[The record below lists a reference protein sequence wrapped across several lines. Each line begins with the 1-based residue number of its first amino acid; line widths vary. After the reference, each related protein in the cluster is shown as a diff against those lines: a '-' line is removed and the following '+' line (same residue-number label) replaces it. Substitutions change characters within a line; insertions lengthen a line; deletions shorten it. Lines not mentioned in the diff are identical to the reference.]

1 MKNNEFITIKGA
13 RENNLKNVSLSLPR
27 NKLIVFTGL
36 SGSGKSSLAFNTIY
50 EEGRRRY
57 VDSLSSYARMFL
69 GGTKK
74 PNVDSIEGLS
84 PSISI
89 EQKTVHNNPR
99 STVGT
104 ITEIFD
110 YFRLL
115 FARIGIPHCPTH
127 KIKITGQSSKD
138 ILNEIYKQPENSKLI
153 IYSPVVDSQK
163 GTHQNL
169 LDSLIKENYLRV
181 RINKQI
187 YNLDEKI
194 TLNKNNKHSIDIIVN
209 RVVLNENNYNKIAE
223 SIEIATE
230 KSDGIV
236 IVENLDLSKEFMFSK
251 KHSCIHK
258 DFSMPKI
265 ETRLFSFNAPYG
277 MCEDCKGLGIQ
288 YKADFESIIPEMWK
302 TLEGGAIK
310 YFENT
315 VNSMNMEWQEF
326 KIMLNHYKVP
336 LDVPVDEL
344 KKEWIEYIKYGTKV
358 EDEKLSYSIT
368 SVNGNTVNRYGY
380 IEGILDKIERM
391 YYETSSDRT
400 REYLNKFMGSFTCGS
415 CKGARLNKN
424 ALAVWINGKNIN
436 DYIQLSISDC
446 LIEIENLVE
455 NHLTNQ
461 EKQISNLITK
471 EIINRLTFLKNV
483 GLTYLNLNRA
493 AETLSGGEAQRIRLA
508 TQIGS
513 NLTGV
518 LYVLDEP
525 SIGLHQIDNQ
535 KLINAL
541 KKMVDLG
548 NTLIV
553 VEHDEETMFAA
564 DYLVEIG
571 PKAGL
576 EGGEIVASGPLEEFI
591 ESKDSITAKYLSG
604 KESIEIPK
612 SRRSGNGK
620 VISILGASENNL
632 KNIDV
637 NIPLGKFIGVTG
649 VSGSGKS
656 TLINEVFVRSWMQSE
671 NLMEGT
677 RHKKAKFKGFKN
689 LKLVDKIVSVNQ
701 NPIGRTPRSNPA
713 TYTSVFDDIR
723 DIFANI
729 EESKVRGYQKG
740 RFSFNVPGGR
750 CEKCSGDGFIKIE
763 MHFLPD
769 VYVSC
774 DDCDGKRYNKETLE
788 IKYHFKNISDVLDMS
803 VDEALKFFENKIKIT
818 EKLKIMQEVGLGYI
832 KLGQMST
839 TLSGGEAQRIKLATY
854 LQKKPTGRTVYVL
867 DEPTTGLHIHDVK
880 KLLKILNRI
889 VDNGDTVLVI
899 EHNLDVIKSCDYIID
914 LGPDGGVNGGKIVA
928 SGTPEQVAK
937 IPHSYT
943 GQFLKKILN

>member
-236 IVENLDLSKEFMFSK
+236 IVENLDLNKEFMFSK

-493 AETLSGGEAQRIRLA
+493 TETLSGGEAQRIRLA

-518 LYVLDEP
+518 LYVLDE
-525 SIGLHQIDNQ
+525 
-535 KLINAL
+535 
-541 KKMVDLG
+541 
-548 NTLIV
+548 
-553 VEHDEETMFAA
+553 
-564 DYLVEIG
+564 
-571 PKAGL
+571 
-576 EGGEIVASGPLEEFI
+576 
-591 ESKDSITAKYLSG
+591 
-604 KESIEIPK
+604 
-612 SRRSGNGK
+612 
-620 VISILGASENNL
+620 
-632 KNIDV
+632 
-637 NIPLGKFIGVTG
+637 
-649 VSGSGKS
+649 
-656 TLINEVFVRSWMQSE
+656 
-671 NLMEGT
+671 
-677 RHKKAKFKGFKN
+677 
-689 LKLVDKIVSVNQ
+689 
-701 NPIGRTPRSNPA
+701 
-713 TYTSVFDDIR
+713 
-723 DIFANI
+723 
-729 EESKVRGYQKG
+729 
-740 RFSFNVPGGR
+740 
-750 CEKCSGDGFIKIE
+750 
-763 MHFLPD
+763 
-769 VYVSC
+769 
-774 DDCDGKRYNKETLE
+774 
-788 IKYHFKNISDVLDMS
+788 
-803 VDEALKFFENKIKIT
+803 
-818 EKLKIMQEVGLGYI
+818 
-832 KLGQMST
+832 
-839 TLSGGEAQRIKLATY
+839 
-854 LQKKPTGRTVYVL
+854 
-867 DEPTTGLHIHDVK
+867 
-880 KLLKILNRI
+880 LL
-889 VDNGDTVLVI
+889 
-899 EHNLDVIKSCDYIID
+899 
-914 LGPDGGVNGGKIVA
+914 
-928 SGTPEQVAK
+928 
-937 IPHSYT
+937 
-943 GQFLKKILN
+943 

>member
-13 RENNLKNVSLSLPR
+13 RENNLKNISLSLPR

-236 IVENLDLSKEFMFSK
+236 IVENLDLNKEFMFSK

-288 YKADFESIIPEMWK
+288 YKADFELIIPEMWK

-344 KKEWIEYIKYGTKV
+344 KK
-358 EDEKLSYSIT
+358 
-368 SVNGNTVNRYGY
+368 
-380 IEGILDKIERM
+380 RM
-391 YYETSSDRT
+391 
-400 REYLNKFMGSFTCGS
+400 
-415 CKGARLNKN
+415 
-424 ALAVWINGKNIN
+424 
-436 DYIQLSISDC
+436 
-446 LIEIENLVE
+446 
-455 NHLTNQ
+455 
-461 EKQISNLITK
+461 
-471 EIINRLTFLKNV
+471 
-483 GLTYLNLNRA
+483 
-493 AETLSGGEAQRIRLA
+493 
-508 TQIGS
+508 
-513 NLTGV
+513 
-518 LYVLDEP
+518 
-525 SIGLHQIDNQ
+525 
-535 KLINAL
+535 
-541 KKMVDLG
+541 
-548 NTLIV
+548 
-553 VEHDEETMFAA
+553 
-564 DYLVEIG
+564 
-571 PKAGL
+571 
-576 EGGEIVASGPLEEFI
+576 
-591 ESKDSITAKYLSG
+591 
-604 KESIEIPK
+604 
-612 SRRSGNGK
+612 
-620 VISILGASENNL
+620 
-632 KNIDV
+632 
-637 NIPLGKFIGVTG
+637 
-649 VSGSGKS
+649 
-656 TLINEVFVRSWMQSE
+656 
-671 NLMEGT
+671 
-677 RHKKAKFKGFKN
+677 
-689 LKLVDKIVSVNQ
+689 
-701 NPIGRTPRSNPA
+701 
-713 TYTSVFDDIR
+713 
-723 DIFANI
+723 
-729 EESKVRGYQKG
+729 
-740 RFSFNVPGGR
+740 
-750 CEKCSGDGFIKIE
+750 
-763 MHFLPD
+763 
-769 VYVSC
+769 
-774 DDCDGKRYNKETLE
+774 
-788 IKYHFKNISDVLDMS
+788 
-803 VDEALKFFENKIKIT
+803 
-818 EKLKIMQEVGLGYI
+818 
-832 KLGQMST
+832 
-839 TLSGGEAQRIKLATY
+839 
-854 LQKKPTGRTVYVL
+854 
-867 DEPTTGLHIHDVK
+867 
-880 KLLKILNRI
+880 NRI
-889 VDNGDTVLVI
+889 
-899 EHNLDVIKSCDYIID
+899 H
-914 LGPDGGVNGGKIVA
+914 
-928 SGTPEQVAK
+928 
-937 IPHSYT
+937 
-943 GQFLKKILN
+943 